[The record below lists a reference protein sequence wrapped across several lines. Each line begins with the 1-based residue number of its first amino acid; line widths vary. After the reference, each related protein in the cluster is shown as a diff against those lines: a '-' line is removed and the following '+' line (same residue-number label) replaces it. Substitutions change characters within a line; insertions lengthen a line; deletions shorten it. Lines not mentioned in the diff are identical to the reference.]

1 MIKVPIPPD
10 EQERLLAL
18 HQYNILDTER
28 EQDFDDIVKLAAHI
42 CEIDTAHI
50 SLIDADRQWLKAIV
64 GLGAQNVDRNLA
76 FCSRAIL
83 QDDVLIVQ
91 DATQDERFFDNP
103 MVVGAPKIRFYAGM
117 PLISTSGHKI
127 GSLCVIDVQPRKLRD
142 EQVQALRVLSKQVIK
157 QLELRKTLRDL
168 NHQSQQLLEL
178 NENNNR
184 LLSIIGHDVRGPIA
198 SMGALFDLIE
208 DNLLSP
214 EELTKVIG
222 EVKKTAINAES
233 LLNDLLQWATALQE
247 GNAFSEET
255 ISIAEQ
261 VNTLLENHAAEFT
274 KKSNQTITKIP
285 DFLTVFFDKNILV
298 FVLRNLLLNANK
310 FTAQG
315 TITISAEQGS
325 KVVTINV
332 QDSGQGIS
340 TDRVQT
346 LFDWKKRMSTKGT
359 MGEKGSGLALLLCN
373 DLLSRNGAK
382 LSVTSNEGE
391 GSIFSISLPSPS

>member
-1 MIKVPIPPD
+1 MIQVPIPPN
-10 EQERLLAL
+10 EQERLRAL
-18 HQYNILDTER
+18 HQYNILDTEP
-28 EQDFDDIVKLAAHI
+28 EQDFDDIAKLAAHI
-42 CEIDTAHI
+42 CEINTAHI

-64 GLGAQNVDRNLA
+64 GLGVQNVDRNLA
-76 FCSRAIL
+76 FCSHAIL

-103 MVVGAPKIRFYAGM
+103 LVVDAPKIRFYAGM
-117 PLISTSGHKI
+117 PLISSSGHKI
-127 GSLCVIDVQPRKLRD
+127 GSLCVIDIQPRKLRD
-142 EQVQALRVLSKQVIK
+142 EQIQALRVLSKQVIK

-198 SMGALFDLIE
+198 SMGALFGLIE

-247 GNAFSEET
+247 GNKFAEET
-255 ISIAEQ
+255 ISIAEH
-261 VNTLLENHAAEFT
+261 VDSLLHNHVADFA
-274 KKSNQTITKIP
+274 KKSNQVINKVPAI
-285 DFLTVFFDKNILV
+285 LTVFFDKNILV
-298 FVLRNLLLNANK
+298 FALRNLLLNANK
-310 FTAQG
+310 FTTQG
-315 TITISAEQGS
+315 VITISAEQEPKG
-325 KVVTINV
+325 VVINV

-340 TDRVQT
+340 SERVQT
-346 LFDWKKRMSTKGT
+346 LFDWKKRMSIKGT
-359 MGEKGSGLALLLCN
+359 MGEKGSGLALLLCY

-382 LSVTSNEGE
+382 LSVTSTEGE
-391 GSIFSISLPSPS
+391 GSIFSILLPSPS